1 MPLDVKCPG
10 CSAAF
15 KVKDEH
21 AGKKMKCPKCAK
33 IVPIPAKK
41 DEDVIEDV
49 EVLDEASGASVAS
62 GGSNAPGEELPAAMF
77 DFEDQISQPRSKK
90 STAAAK
96 APDRPKGPTWGKY
109 IACPSCGGREAK
121 RIKWTWW
128 GSFYGP
134 KLFTHV
140 RCVDCGYAFNGK
152 TGDSNIIPMVLFV
165 AIPLVLIIILSI
177 FIVVV
182 LIRTENWPPWK
193 KFLSKPEA
201 ALVRSWKAV

>member
-33 IVPIPAKK
+33 IVSIPQK
-41 DEDVIEDV
+41 EEEVIEDV
-49 EVLDEASGASVAS
+49 EVVDDEPAA
-62 GGSNAPGEELPAAMF
+62 EETPTAMF
-77 DFEDQISQPRSKK
+77 DFEEQISQPRARKEK
-90 STAAAK
+90 AAPK
-96 APDRPKGPTWGKY
+96 TPDRPKGPTWGKY
-109 IACPSCGGREAK
+109 IACPNCGGREAK
-121 RIKWTWW
+121 RVKWTWW

-134 KLFTHV
+134 KMFTHV

-152 TGDSNIIPMVLFV
+152 TGDSNVIPAVLFV
-165 AIPLVLIIILSI
+165 IIPLVLIIILSI
-177 FIVVV
+177 FLVVV

-201 ALVRSWKAV
+201 AVTKPWNAV